1 MKGNVFLILFS
12 LLTSINHAQENT
24 SKQRTIFLEL
34 GGSAGLESFNYE
46 KEFKSINNLSLRY
59 RSGFSYAP
67 IDKNNGSS
75 LIFPLMIH
83 GLIGKKNHKLELGF
97 GQGITITTRL
107 HFFSLTTPAI
117 GYRFESPESNWI
129 FRASY
134 TPLISYLIDFQ
145 YQHWAGLSVGYKL
158 KSK

>member
-12 LLTSINHAQENT
+12 LLTSIHHAQEIT
-24 SKQRTIFLEL
+24 PKQRTIFLEL
-34 GGSAGLESFNYE
+34 GGSAGLASFNYE
-46 KEFKSINNLSLRY
+46 KEFKSYPNLSLRF

-75 LIFPLMIH
+75 LISPLMIQ
-83 GLIGKKNHKLELGF
+83 GLIGKKNHKLELGI

-145 YQHWAGLSVGYKL
+145 YQHWAGLSVGFKL
-158 KSK
+158 